1 MMTDDRERI
10 GGSVVWVAIAL
21 TGIYIAIHL
30 PMLYRS
36 LILWRGLVAALL
48 GQ

>member
-1 MMTDDRERI
+1 MTGGNERL
-10 GGSVVWVAIAL
+10 GGSVVWVAVGL
-21 TGIYIAIHL
+21 TAIYIAIHL

-36 LILWRGLVAALL
+36 LIEWGRLIGALF

>member
-1 MMTDDRERI
+1 MTDDRKPV
-10 GGSVVWVAIAL
+10 GGSVVWVAVVL
-21 TGIYIAIHL
+21 TAIYIAIHL

-36 LILWRGLVAALL
+36 LILWGRLAVALS

>member
-1 MMTDDRERI
+1 MRADTEPA
-10 GGSVVWVAIAL
+10 GASVVWVAVGLA
-21 TGIYIAIHL
+21 GIYIAIHL

-36 LILWRGLVAALL
+36 LIEWGRLASALF

>member
-1 MMTDDRERI
+1 MKDDSERV
-10 GGSVVWVAIAL
+10 GDSVVWVAVGL
-21 TGIYIAIHL
+21 TGLYIAIHL

-36 LILWRGLVAALL
+36 LIEWGHLVGALL

>member
-1 MMTDDRERI
+1 MTDYTERVGDR
-10 GGSVVWVAIAL
+10 VVWVAAGL
-21 TGIYIAIHL
+21 TGLYIAIHL

-36 LILWRGLVAALL
+36 LIEWGRLLSALL

>member
-1 MMTDDRERI
+1 MTDDRERV
-10 GGSVVWVAIAL
+10 GDRVVWVAVGL
-21 TGIYIAIHL
+21 TGIYIAIHV

-36 LILWRGLVAALL
+36 LIEWGRLLSALL

>member
-1 MMTDDRERI
+1 MTSGDERI
-10 GGSVVWVAIAL
+10 GERVVWVAVAL
-21 TGIYIAIHL
+21 TAIYVAIHL

-36 LILWRGLVAALL
+36 LIQWGRLVSVLF

>member
-1 MMTDDRERI
+1 MTHSEPRI
-10 GGSVVWVAIAL
+10 SGRAVWVALGLAAV
-21 TGIYIAIHL
+21 YIAIHL

-36 LILWRGLVAALL
+36 LIAWGRLAGSLF

>member
-1 MMTDDRERI
+1 MRGDSEPAGT
-10 GGSVVWVAIAL
+10 SAAWVAAAL
-21 TGIYIAIHL
+21 AGIYIAIHL

-36 LILWRGLVAALL
+36 LIEWGRLASALF

>member
-1 MMTDDRERI
+1 MTRGDQRR
-10 GGSVVWVAIAL
+10 GGRVVWVAVGLA
-21 TGIYIAIHL
+21 GIYIVIHL

-36 LILWRGLVAALL
+36 LIEWVRLAGALF

>member
-1 MMTDDRERI
+1 MTDDNERV
-10 GGSVVWVAIAL
+10 GDRVVWVAVVL

-30 PMLYRS
+30 PMMYRS
-36 LILWRGLVAALL
+36 AILWGGLVSALL

>member
-1 MMTDDRERI
+1 MTTDDKERV
-10 GGSVVWVAIAL
+10 GGSVVWVAVGL
-21 TGIYIAIHL
+21 TGLYIAIHL

-36 LILWRGLVAALL
+36 LIEWGHLLSALV

>member
-1 MMTDDRERI
+1 MTNDTERVGDR
-10 GGSVVWVAIAL
+10 VVWVTVGL

-36 LILWRGLVAALL
+36 VIEWSRLVSALFA
-48 GQ
+48 Q

>member
-1 MMTDDRERI
+1 MTNDNERV
-10 GGSVVWVAIAL
+10 GGRVVWVAAVL

-36 LILWRGLVAALL
+36 ILLWGGLVNALF

>member
-1 MMTDDRERI
+1 MTDDKERV
-10 GGSVVWVAIAL
+10 GGGAVWVEVGL
-21 TGIYIAIHL
+21 TGLYIAIHL

-36 LILWRGLVAALL
+36 LIQWGRLVSALV

>member
-1 MMTDDRERI
+1 MTGGDERV
-10 GGSVVWVAIAL
+10 GGTVVWVAVGL

-36 LILWRGLVAALL
+36 LIQWSGLVSALF

>member
-1 MMTDDRERI
+1 MTDDKERV
-10 GGSVVWVAIAL
+10 GGGAVWVAVGL
-21 TGIYIAIHL
+21 TGLYIAIHL

-36 LILWRGLVAALL
+36 LIQWGRLVSALV

>member
-1 MMTDDRERI
+1 MADDTERV
-10 GGSVVWVAIAL
+10 GDGVVWVAVGL

-36 LILWRGLVAALL
+36 VIEWSRLVSALL
-48 GQ
+48 VQ

>member
-1 MMTDDRERI
+1 MMMDDKRRV
-10 GGSVVWVAIAL
+10 GGSVVWVAVGL
-21 TGIYIAIHL
+21 TGLYIAIHL

-36 LILWRGLVAALL
+36 LIEWGRLVSALV

>member
-1 MMTDDRERI
+1 MTDDSERI
-10 GGSVVWVAIAL
+10 GDGVVWVAVGL

-36 LILWRGLVAALL
+36 LIEWGGLVGALL

>member
-1 MMTDDRERI
+1 VTDGDERV
-10 GGSVVWVAIAL
+10 GRRVVWVAVCL

-36 LILWRGLVAALL
+36 LIQWGSLVSALF

>member
-1 MMTDDRERI
+1 MTRGDQQL
-10 GGSVVWVAIAL
+10 GSRVVWVAVAL
-21 TGIYIAIHL
+21 AGTYIVIHL

-36 LILWRGLVAALL
+36 LVEWVRLVGALF